1 MKEKWRNIWYDDEP
15 SVKHG
20 EVDQPKDEGDYR
32 GEPFNAFY
40 DGLVLVDL
48 FGITWFENEWL
59 EVCIICMECGNQ
71 AWSNCVCEE
80 PPLDENALN

>member
-1 MKEKWRNIWYDDEP
+1 MSSSWYDDEP

-59 EVCIICMECGNQ
+59 EVCIIL
-71 AWSNCVCEE
+71 S
-80 PPLDENALN
+80 LIHI